1 MLPCQNLPP
10 SNALSFSV
18 SFNGWRLAN
27 TNFKSWARKM
37 AALHEPIWRKAGI
50 FEAVMASMYRI
61 RKNPDLILG
70 VAEKWCPDTKTFVFS
85 WGETTITLED
95 VMLLSGFSV
104 LGSPVSA
111 ALDSSG
117 EKIMAKLKKEWL
129 KIKKDKVNFVTQ
141 VAWVERFM
149 NSGDELEHV
158 AFLVLWLSYFVFPSS
173 YYHIYEAILPIAV
186 HLSSG
191 TKIALA
197 PAVLA
202 HLYADLSLL
211 KSHIEDF
218 RESTITARID
228 LTALFKLV
236 QVWTWERFK
245 ELQPKPNPL
254 LKGEPRLALWHDMKQ
269 RTSDARQI
277 LERSKIDSFEWR
289 PYTKTVKEWEFTKFY
304 PEKAMWIPAGPNL
317 DDEFISFARCI
328 TVSQLVGIDNVEN
341 YFPNRVASQFGMLQD
356 VHCPISQNNLSHEAA
371 WNDYNKP
378 INDLALYIPSR
389 FAIPRVTPTFCEWW
403 RKSFPDFQ
411 YSLGDESAETLK
423 ARNIIGDDT
432 SFVPSGVGIKIAEE
446 STKKRRMYIKQ
457 ARDKRLKCMKQARE
471 NGKNESAKTLKSR
484 NIISDDTSFVLSG
497 SKMKRTS
504 EDGMNIAEDSNKR
517 RKYMKQDREN
527 DGHCQTQVSSEDD
540 SLTIAQLLKLNK
552 KYSGGDAS
560 QPLGKKCI
568 LEAHNNDSV
577 PCQKLVFIKDET
589 VQPPEIEQ
597 RNEEAD
603 ESGSKA
609 GKNMAVSPFDK
620 NNSSDPP
627 FGAIEGVVDI
637 VVSPRETRKTC
648 DDELDVYGSNPDLI
662 DDGSEEPKCL
672 LQEDGIIEGQ
682 NAGSYEKLCS
692 SEAENEDNVVDHD
705 DSLIQKRVAID
716 ELALKPDNNEPI
728 LCQKLA
734 YESKSPSDES
744 NIHIAVA
751 DETHGQERL
760 LHDDGLGSEDLKK
773 RNDGSGEGNSG
784 NDSYEKR
791 FQTLKVLE
799 SSMEERIIKAHNTV
813 AWLIERKNIKE
824 RRLAAAARLI

>member
-1 MLPCQNLPP
+1 MEFLKLFPSENSQSQQKPHLLKPCFNTSIAGSEAMLPCQNLPQL
-10 SNALSFSV
+10 NALSFSV

-50 FEAVMASMYRI
+50 FEAVMASIYRI
-61 RKNPDLILG
+61 RKNPDLVLG
-70 VAEKWCPDTKTFVFS
+70 VAEKWCPDTNTFVFS

-95 VMLLSGFSV
+95 VMVLLGFSV
-104 LGSPVSA
+104 LGSPVFA

-117 EKIMAKLKKEWL
+117 EKIMTNLKKEWL
-129 KIKKDKVNFVTQ
+129 KIKKDKVSFVTQ

-149 NSGDELEHV
+149 NSGGELEHV

-202 HLYADLSLL
+202 HLYAELSLL
-211 KSHIEDF
+211 KNHIEDF

-254 LKGEPRLALWHDMKQ
+254 LKGEPRLALWHDLKQ
-269 RTSDARQI
+269 RTSNAEQI
-277 LERSKIDSFEWR
+277 LESSKIDSFEWR
-289 PYTKTVKEWEFTKFY
+289 PYTKTMESWELPKFY
-304 PEKAMWIPAGPNL
+304 PEKAIWIPAGPNL
-317 DDEFISFARCI
+317 DDEFISFVRCI

-356 VHCPISQNNLSHEAA
+356 VPCPISQNNLSHEAA

-403 RKSFPDFQ
+403 RKSFPELQ
-411 YSLGDESAETLK
+411 YSSGDESAEKLK

-432 SFVPSGVGIKIAEE
+432 SFVPSGVGIKITEE
-446 STKKRRMYIKQ
+446 STNKRHIYIKQ
-457 ARDKRLKCMKQARE
+457 ARDKRLKYMKQARE
-471 NGKNESAKTLKSR
+471 N
-484 NIISDDTSFVLSG
+484 G

-504 EDGMNIAEDSNKR
+504 EDGMSIAEDSNKR

-527 DGHCQTQVSSEDD
+527 DSRCQAQESSEDD

-568 LEAHNNDSV
+568 LEAHNNDFV

-589 VQPPEIEQ
+589 VQPPEIEK

-603 ESGSKA
+603 ESGCIA
-609 GKNMAVSPFDK
+609 GKNTAVSPFDK
-620 NNSSDPP
+620 NNSSDSP
-627 FGAIEGVVDI
+627 FGANEGVVDI
-637 VVSPRETRKTC
+637 
-648 DDELDVYGSNPDLI
+648 
-662 DDGSEEPKCL
+662 
-672 LQEDGIIEGQ
+672 
-682 NAGSYEKLCS
+682 
-692 SEAENEDNVVDHD
+692 AENEDNVVDHD
-705 DSLIQKRVAID
+705 DSLIQKKVAID
-716 ELALKPDNNEPI
+716 ELAIKPDNNEPI

-734 YESKSPSDES
+734 YESKSPSNES

-760 LHDDGLGSEDLKK
+760 LHDDGLGSEDLEK

-784 NDSYEKR
+784 NDSDEKR

-799 SSMEERIIKAHNTV
+799 SSMEERIIKAHKTV